1 MAHWLSAQYPALQ
14 ARAKAQGAVILWGDE
29 TAVKED
35 AHWVRGDA
43 PRGQTPVLK
52 TRARWDTLSMI
63 SAISA
68 RGEMAFQMLEGRF
81 NAERFIAFLAAVI
94 DGLKQKVFLIVDNLR
109 VHRATLVTQWLAGK
123 DDRIELVFLPPYSPQ
138 ANPNEYLNRDFKSA
152 LRLGPVSHT
161 TQELIAKAQAFMQRL
176 TTTPAHV
183 MAYFRHPA
191 ARCACSGI

>member
-1 MAHWLSAQYPALQ
+1 M
-14 ARAKAQGAVILWGDE
+14 ILWGDE

-43 PRGQTPVLK
+43 TRGQTPVLE

-68 RGEMAFQMLEGRF
+68 RGEMAFQILEGSF
-81 NAERFIAFLAAVI
+81 NAERFITFLAALI
-94 DGLKQKVFLIVDNLR
+94 DGRKSKVFLIVDNLR
-109 VHRATLVTQWLAGK
+109 VHRAKLVREWLGDK
-123 DDRIELVFLPPYSPQ
+123 DDRFELVFLPPYAPE
-138 ANPNEYLNRDFKSA
+138 ANPDEYLNRDFKSA

-161 TQELIAKAQAFMQRL
+161 TQELIAKAPAFMQRL
-176 TTTPAHV
+176 ATTPAHV

-191 ARCACSGI
+191 ARYACSG